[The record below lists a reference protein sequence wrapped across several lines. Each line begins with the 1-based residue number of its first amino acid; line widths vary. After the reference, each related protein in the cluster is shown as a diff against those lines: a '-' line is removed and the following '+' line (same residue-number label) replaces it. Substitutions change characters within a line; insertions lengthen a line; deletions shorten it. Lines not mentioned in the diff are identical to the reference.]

1 MFNLFYLFVLLMVWM
16 PAVYAVRIGSP
27 APEFTLPEAGGEEIS
42 LFDFRGKHVVLEWFN
57 PDCVDVQ
64 RHYKRKTMRKLALN
78 HRGQE
83 VIWLAINSTH
93 YMTPEDN
100 NRWKDINRL
109 DYRLLG
115 DFDGIVGKRFSAKMT
130 PQMYI
135 INPDGILIYNGA
147 IDNDPKGEKNW
158 PFNYVQAA
166 LNKSLVGLPIN
177 QPKTEPYGCLVKYKS
192 GELEIENWKLGY

>member
-1 MFNLFYLFVLLMVWM
+1 M
-16 PAVYAVRIGSP
+16 PAVQAAGIGFP
-27 APEFTLPEAGGEEIS
+27 APDFTLREAGGEEIS

-57 PDCVDVQ
+57 PDCVEVQ
-64 RHYKRKTMRKLALN
+64 RHYKRKTMRQLARS

-93 YMTPEDN
+93 YMAPEEN
-100 NRWKDINRL
+100 IRWKDINRL

-115 DFDGIVGKRFSAKMT
+115 DFDGTVGKRYQAKMT
-130 PQMYI
+130 PQLYI

-166 LNKSLVGLPIN
+166 LKESLAGLPVSR
-177 QPKTEPYGCLVKYKS
+177 PKTEPYGCLVKYKYW
-192 GELEIENWKLGY
+192 GLGIGNRE